1 MFLLHSQY
9 LALLFNLLAV
19 RLPISFAT
27 GTQFACMYAWDLHDK
42 SASHITYLLMILYV
56 FHFFHHYTEKGLN
69 MMNHLFVSFT
79 LIKPDRMVTLTSIC
93 FWMSQC
99 CFLIKMFMIMKH
111 TIWTMLP
118 VVVSVEQYLIVLQ
131 HGPCYLVQSMSGYVL
146 RSICRKTNS
155 NQFTWI
161 SFPLILA
168 RLFQWLPLLKLSRRQ
183 DRSKR
188 FLL

>member
-1 MFLLHSQY
+1 
-9 LALLFNLLAV
+9 
-19 RLPISFAT
+19 
-27 GTQFACMYAWDLHDK
+27 
-42 SASHITYLLMILYV
+42 
-56 FHFFHHYTEKGLN
+56 
-69 MMNHLFVSFT
+69 MNHLFVSFT

-161 SFPLILA
+161 SFPLILD

-188 FLL
+188 FLLWMKGYCHPCPGELLLRILGMIWRLVFYSSWQAVNFLPFPIRNLCFLTSCRSRCTDHIQLRKAILW